1 MKNRTNPALWYVE
14 CAVTA
19 ELHLLLF
26 LFYLSIIVLN
36 KSHHGVHTFEVL
48 TDRVPQL
55 AVIFS
60 TGTYSGMVVEEL

>member
-26 LFYLSIIVLN
+26 FILFIDYSFKQITSRCAYIRSPYRPSASIGRYFL
-36 KSHHGVHTFEVL
+36 H
-48 TDRVPQL
+48 RY
-55 AVIFS
+55 IFRNGS
-60 TGTYSGMVVEEL
+60 